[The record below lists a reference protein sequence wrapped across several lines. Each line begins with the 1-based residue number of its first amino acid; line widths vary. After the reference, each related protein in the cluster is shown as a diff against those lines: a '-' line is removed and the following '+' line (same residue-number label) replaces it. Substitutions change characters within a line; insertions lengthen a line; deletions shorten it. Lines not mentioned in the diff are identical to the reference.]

1 MKTITS
7 TESTQFLAENY
18 IGRLGYISKERVEII
33 PITYC
38 FDTDHHSILSYS
50 GQGNK
55 IDAMRK
61 NPLVSFQVDE
71 ITNLEK
77 WKSVLL
83 HGKFEELTGIDAKY
97 MLRIFSEGVKKVI
110 KAKEKSSPGF
120 IRDFSSKIT
129 NSITPIVYRINIDEI
144 TGRQR
149 E

>member
-7 TESTQFLAENY
+7 TESTQILAENY

-33 PITYC
+33 PITYYL
-38 FDTDHHSILSYS
+38 DPEHNSILSYS

-83 HGKFEELTGIDAKY
+83 YGRFEELTGIDAKY
-97 MLRIFSEGVKKVI
+97 ILRIFSEGVKKVI
-110 KAKEKSSPGF
+110 KNKEHSYPNF
-120 IRDFSSKIT
+120 IQNFSSKAE
-129 NSITPIVYRINIDEI
+129 SSDTPIVYRINIQEV
-144 TGRQR
+144 TGRER
-149 E
+149 S